1 MAKNDNLKDFLTDL
15 ADAIREKKG
24 TSDPINP
31 QDFTSEIASIET
43 GGGGGD
49 ESEERHIV
57 FYDHLGEKIKEYS
70 SEEFLALSEMPAIRQ
85 IDDLVGS
92 WSHSYS
98 FVKTMAESGA
108 WVDVGAIYSAPD
120 GSNRFKINFI
130 NEDLLDITI
139 NFKQTVSH
147 GVQIDWGDGSGVESL
162 DNTGNVQ
169 IKHNYTTKGPYII
182 KIKTSDDEPF
192 TISSSYGAFMS
203 FAGNIDYAIFSDD
216 IYEGENR
223 VVFLGVPK
231 IDYIAIHGVVN
242 SYSLNVTLASTN
254 ITGIYAYSKL
264 YMFSFSSGSPYNTR
278 LVISNCEGNNSISV
292 PCSRLILHENCKQH
306 RSSVGGAQKNLTLP
320 NNINIEGSMLKN
332 IEFLSAYNDFS
343 INNDNASNSSVKYVF
358 GPNANEDNSALIKNG
373 LPYYITKR
381 VKTLVLQTAASSI
394 KGVSYS
400 DIERVIVEGGSN
412 WYTNFF
418 GAKLLKEVVFP
429 SSLTALSGSFRECK
443 SLILDTIPNGIV
455 GLPYDCFNG
464 CTSMSIFH
472 VPPSVQNINNGVFAG
487 CSRLKK
493 ILFVQHTS
501 IPKLNAAGAF
511 SQISNDCEI
520 VVPQLLYSNWKSA
533 TNWSSIAEHI
543 HSEYTPTECTSLY
556 ITSQDVSGRSTVAKI
571 YWFATTNGRDY
582 NSNVLENIEVTG
594 TDISEPFPQN
604 TSYTDTVERT
614 ISYTYMGVTA
624 TTTITQGVWVDAGY
638 TLDFNDGQWGVSET
652 IPNPDTTL
660 YDGVYQSVKSKGVS
674 NGYDTM
680 YIDIVGYET
689 FKLYIR
695 SNAESSY
702 DYVMVSQLDQT
713 INGSTSY
720 SNTTL
725 VKAHTRGKQQSGTA
739 IGNYTLVE
747 FTGIDSG
754 EHRIT
759 VVYRKDS
766 SGDTAD
772 DRGYVLIPKVQ

>member
-31 QDFTSEIASIET
+31 QDFSTEIASIET

-108 WVDVGAIYSAPD
+108 WVDIGAIYSAPD

-182 KIKTSDDEPF
+182 KIKTSDNEPF

-203 FAGNIDYAIFSDD
+203 FVGNIDYAIFSDD

-223 VVFLGVPK
+223 YVFSGVPK
-231 IDYIAIHGVVN
+231 IDYLAIHGVVN
-242 SYSLNVTLASTN
+242 SYSLNVATVSPN

-264 YMFSFSSGSPYNTR
+264 YTFNYGSLYNIR
-278 LVISNCEGNNSISV
+278 LVISNCEGTNPISTE
-292 PCSRLILHENCKQH
+292 CSRLILHENCKWH
-306 RSSVGGAQKNLTLP
+306 RSLPGKTQKNLTLP
-320 NNINIEGSMLKN
+320 NNMNIEGSMLKN
-332 IEFLSAYNDFS
+332 IEFLSVYNDFS
-343 INNDNASNSSVKYVF
+343 INNDDASNSSVKYVF

-373 LPYYITKR
+373 QPYYITKR
-381 VKTLVLQTAASSI
+381 VKTLVLQTATYSI

-400 DIERVIVEGGSN
+400 DIERVIIEGGS
-412 WYTNFF
+412 TMGASFF
-418 GAKLLKEVVFP
+418 YAKLLKEVVFP
-429 SSLTALSGSFRECK
+429 SSLMALSGNFTGCK

-455 GLPYDCFNG
+455 TLPYNCFRE
-464 CTSMSIFH
+464 CTAMSIFH
-472 VPPSVQNINNGVFAG
+472 VPPSVQNINNGVFAY
-487 CSRLKK
+487 CSGLKK

-501 IPKLNAAGAF
+501 IPSLSSADAF
-511 SQISNDCEI
+511 IKISNDCEI
-520 VVPQLLYSNWKSA
+520 VVPQSLYSNWKSA

-543 HSEYTPTECTSLY
+543 HSDYTPTECTSLY
-556 ITSQDVSGRSTVAKI
+556 ITSQDVGGRSTVANI
-571 YWFATTNGRDY
+571 NWFATTNGLDY

-624 TTTITQGVWVDAGY
+624 TTTITQGVWVDSGY
-638 TLDFNDGQWGVSET
+638 TLNLNDGQWGLSET

-660 YDGVYQSVKSKGVS
+660 YDGVYQSVKSKGID

-680 YIDIVGYET
+680 YIDILGYET

-695 SNAESSY
+695 SYAESNY
-702 DYVMVSQLDQT
+702 DYVMVSQLDKT

-720 SNTTL
+720 SDTTL
-725 VKAHTRGKQQSGTA
+725 VKAHTRGNQQSGTA

-759 VVYRKDS
+759 VVYRKDGS
-766 SGDTAD
+766 SASGD